1 MDEAKINA
9 QGITPI
15 QDRLDAIA
23 KLDGSE
29 AIAEYL
35 RTSAARGE
43 NFLFG
48 FGAEADFKDSAMNMA
63 YAMQGGLGLPDKGY
77 YFGADKKDKL
87 DAYEQHVA
95 KVLEL
100 SGVPAADAAEQ
111 ADAVIAFETRLRSE
125 ERRVGKEC
133 VRTCR
138 SRWAPD
144 P

>member
-77 YFGADKKDKL
+77 
-87 DAYEQHVA
+87 
-95 KVLEL
+95 
-100 SGVPAADAAEQ
+100 
-111 ADAVIAFETRLRSE
+111 RSE
-125 ERRVGKEC
+125 ERRLGKEC
-133 VRTCR
+133 VSTCR
-138 SRWAPD
+138 SRWSPD
-144 P
+144 H

>member
-35 RTSAARGE
+35 RTRAARGE

-48 FGAEADFKDSAMNMA
+48 FGAEADFKDSALNMA
-63 YAMQGGLGLPDKGY
+63 YAMQGGLGLPDKGC
-77 YFGADKKDKL
+77 YFDADKQDTDRKS
-87 DAYEQHVA
+87 V
-95 KVLEL
+95 V
-100 SGVPAADAAEQ
+100 SGQSVSVRVDLGGRRIIKQP
-111 ADAVIAFETRLRSE
+111 RSTA
-125 ERRVGKEC
+125 RN
-133 VRTCR
+133 
-138 SRWAPD
+138 SP
-144 P
+144 

>member
-1 MDEAKINA
+1 MLNERSIAVQHQLAEQAAADADATGVKKIVGDFWATGMDEAKINA

-48 FGAEADFKDSAMNMA
+48 LEIGTAAGRDRVCQYVSISVVAVS
-63 YAMQGGLGLPDKGY
+63 LT
-77 YFGADKKDKL
+77 KKK
-87 DAYEQHVA
+87 
-95 KVLEL
+95 
-100 SGVPAADAAEQ
+100 
-111 ADAVIAFETRLRSE
+111 
-125 ERRVGKEC
+125 
-133 VRTCR
+133 
-138 SRWAPD
+138 
-144 P
+144 